1 MIPRRVLLGAAAV
14 LALAIGGPPASAS
27 SQRAIA
33 AGGEHSCMLESG
45 AVECWGANDSGQL
58 GDGTQTMRLAPVP
71 VAGLP
76 GGVEALTAG
85 RFHTCALLT
94 GGAVSCWGDNR
105 FGQLGDGTGV
115 DRSRPTPVVG
125 LGGRATAIAAGSYH
139 TCALLTD
146 GSVECWGDNTTAQLA
161 DAYLDES
168 RVPQP
173 VEGLPARATAIASG
187 TDHTCALVETGAVD
201 CWGWNLFGQLGYGDA
216 FTVRILPVPVSGLG
230 GALGVD
236 GGFAHTCAVT
246 ADGGVECW
254 GLNAS
259 GQVGDGTTKDRAL
272 PAQVFGA
279 PHGVTAITSGYFYNC
294 ALAGGSVSCWGRNAA
309 DEIGDGKM
317 VDRKTPVVVKG
328 LDSVASMSA
337 GGYHTCALVSPSGF
351 RCWGSNHYGQLGNGR
366 KTNELEMNT
375 RGQGSI
381 DAFGVRCRVQCW
393 AERPPGAKITMLA
406 LPAKGWRLASWTGP
420 CKSKK
425 ARCVFRLAKDG
436 LVVAHFA
443 RRK

>member
-1 MIPRRVLLGAAAV
+1 VLLGAAA
-14 LALAIGGPPASAS
+14 ALVVAAGGPSANAA
-27 SQRAIA
+27 SQRWIA
-33 AGGEHSCMLESG
+33 AGGEHTCMAQSG

-58 GDGTQTMRLAPVP
+58 GDGTETMRLTPAPV
-71 VAGLP
+71 VGLAA
-76 GGVEALTAG
+76 GVEALTAG

-94 GGAVSCWGDNR
+94 GGTVSCWGDNR

-125 LGGRATAIAAGSYH
+125 LSGPATAIAAGSFH
-139 TCALLTD
+139 TCALIAD
-146 GSVECWGDNTTAQLA
+146 GNVECWGDNTTAQLA
-161 DAYLDES
+161 DPYLDES
-168 RVPQP
+168 RVPQQ
-173 VEGLPARATAIASG
+173 VDGLPAPATAIASG
-187 TDHTCALVETGAVD
+187 TDHTCALLLTGAVD

-216 FTVRILPVPVSGLG
+216 FTVRILPVPVIGIT
-230 GALGVD
+230 GALNVD

-246 ADGGVECW
+246 AAGGVDCW

-259 GQVGDGTTKDRAL
+259 GQVGDGTTKDRAQ
-272 PAQVFGA
+272 PVQVVGESG
-279 PHGVTAITSGYFYNC
+279 GVTAIASGYFYNC
-294 ALAGGSVSCWGRNAA
+294 ALAAGTVSCWGRNAA
-309 DEIGDGKM
+309 DEMGDGKM
-317 VDRKTPVVVKG
+317 VDRKTPVPVEG
-328 LDSVASMSA
+328 LDGVEAIAA
-337 GGYHTCALVSPSGF
+337 GGYHTCALLSPAGF

-366 KTNELEMNT
+366 KTNELELNT

-406 LPAKGWRLASWTGP
+406 LPAKGWRLASWTGA

-443 RRK
+443 RRR